1 MAKRA
6 RSATSDSHEVN
17 PDVRASGLWHVYRAG
32 TSGALAINADHLDVT
47 DSGALIFM
55 VGSPESSPRVVVAAD
70 QYLYCAKVR

>member
-6 RSATSDSHEVN
+6 RSAKSDSHEVN
-17 PDVRASGLWHVYRAG
+17 PGVRAAGLWNVYRAG
-32 TSGALAINADHLDVT
+32 PIGTLAVNADHLDVT

-55 VGSPESSPRVVVAAD
+55 VGSSESPPHIVIAAD

>member
-6 RSATSDSHEVN
+6 RTAKPDSHEVN
-17 PDVRASGLWHVYRAG
+17 PGVRAAGTWKVYRAG
-32 TSGALAINADHLDVT
+32 TMGTLSVNADHLDVT

-55 VGSPESSPRVVVAAD
+55 VGHAESPPQIVVAAD